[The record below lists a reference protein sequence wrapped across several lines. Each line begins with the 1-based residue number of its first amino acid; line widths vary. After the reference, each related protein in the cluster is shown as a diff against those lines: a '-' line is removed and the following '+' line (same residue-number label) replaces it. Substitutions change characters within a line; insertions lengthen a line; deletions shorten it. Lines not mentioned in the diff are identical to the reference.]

1 MFTDQLPAF
10 VDSAIG
16 GVSWLAGWMEIPGLQ
31 GGSIALIM
39 AGLLVLGLFM
49 GHPLAFVLGGTAVL
63 GAFIAGK
70 PMVLGITINRIFGD
84 VLDNFTLI
92 AIPLFVL
99 MARFLSDSGVTDKM
113 FEALRHLMANVRG
126 GLGLAVVFISI
137 LLAATTGI
145 IGASI
150 TVMGVMALKPMLN
163 YGYDKRLTTG
173 LIGASGCLGI
183 LIPPSIMLILMAS
196 YAPGLSVGELFA
208 GAMIP
213 GVLLGFVYGIYVY
226 LVAVIRPDLA
236 PRVAV
241 VDQIP
246 RAQMWRMLVIEA
258 VPPLIL
264 ILGILGSMLF
274 GIATATEAS
283 AIGALLAL
291 LIVIMRGRFTLANF
305 YGAFLET
312 GRTSA
317 MILFIVVGATAFTGV
332 FNITGGL
339 SATQGLIRGLASDP
353 GTLLVVM
360 LAAVFVL
367 GMFLDWT
374 GIVLLCFPIFLPI
387 VAELSIDPLWFVV
400 LMAVVLQTSFLSPP
414 FGYALF
420 YMRAISP
427 PDISTGDIIRGVIP
441 FIVMVLIMC
450 GLIVWFPALVTWL
463 PEKLYNN

>member
-1 MFTDQLPAF
+1 
-10 VDSAIG
+10 
-16 GVSWLAGWMEIPGLQ
+16 
-31 GGSIALIM
+31 M

-70 PMVLGITINRIFGD
+70 PMVLGITINRIYGD

-113 FEALRHLMANVRG
+113 FEALRHLMAKVRG

-208 GAMIP
+208 GAMLP
-213 GVLLGFVYGIYVY
+213 GILLGVMYGIYVY
-226 LVAVIRPDLA
+226 LLAVIRPNLA
-236 PRVAV
+236 PRVAESE
-241 VDQIP
+241 QIS
-246 RAQMWRMLVIEA
+246 RAEMWRMLIVEA

-264 ILGILGSMLF
+264 ILGILGSMLL

-291 LIVIMRGRFTLANF
+291 LIVISRGRFTWANF
-305 YGAFLET
+305 YNAFLET

-339 SATQGLIRGLASDP
+339 SATQNLIRGLAEDP
-353 GTLLVVM
+353 NALLVVM

-387 VAELSIDPLWFVV
+387 VNEMQISPLWFVV

-427 PDISTGDIIRGVIP
+427 PEVSTADIIRGVAP
-441 FIVMVLIMC
+441 FIVMVLMVC
-450 GLIVWFPALVTWL
+450 GLIVLFPELVTWL
-463 PEKLYNN
+463 PDTLYRS

>member
-1 MFTDQLPAF
+1 MFTEFIND
-10 VDSAIG
+10 AIAQMN
-16 GVSWLAGWMEIPGLQ
+16 LAVGWMAVPGLD

-63 GAFIAGK
+63 GALIAGK
-70 PMVLGITINRIFGD
+70 PMVLGITINRIYGD

-150 TVMGVMALKPMLN
+150 TVMGVMALKPMLQ

-208 GAMIP
+208 GAMLP
-213 GVLLGFVYGIYVY
+213 GLLLGLMYGVYVY
-226 LVAVIRPDLA
+226 LLAVFRPDQA
-236 PRVAV
+236 PRIAESE
-241 VDQIP
+241 QIS
-246 RAQMWRMLVIEA
+246 RSEMWRMLIVEA
-258 VPPLIL
+258 VPPLVL
-264 ILGILGSMLF
+264 ILGILGSMLL

-283 AIGALLAL
+283 AIGAVLAL
-291 LIVIMRGRFTLANF
+291 LIVIIRGRFTWANF

-339 SATQGLIRGLASDP
+339 TATQDLIRGLAEDP
-353 GTLLVVM
+353 NTLLIVM
-360 LAAVFVL
+360 LITVFVL

-387 VAELSIDPLWFVV
+387 VGEMGISPLWFVV

-427 PDISTGDIIRGVIP
+427 PEVSTGDIIRGVVP
-441 FIVMVLIMC
+441 FIVMVLLMC
-450 GLIVWFPALVTWL
+450 GLIVLFPQLVTWL
-463 PEKLYNN
+463 PATLYQG